1 MKGEDFMSV
10 EELIE
15 LRDKTK
21 MEAYLLKE
29 RKILHKP
36 KFIFEKELFIKNV
49 LELILSGNI
58 VELQNIIKE
67 DFWDCRRM
75 LQDNK
80 WTILYNL
87 INNEYI
93 EKTTV
98 ISTYTIDEISDIREF
113 YNILETIPIITE
125 KGKEELKR
133 LKKIYG
139 E

>member
-1 MKGEDFMSV
+1 MSV